1 MKLFNRLTAFST
13 LLVFLG
19 IALFLSPVSAPA
31 SQYETT
37 YSKDEIGAA
46 VEDFFQGTSDGLA
59 KIIEKAFKDLGRPV
73 GYIRGNEGGGAFIVG
88 LRYGEGVLHL
98 KNRGTRK
105 VFWRGPSLGFDV
117 GGNAC
122 KTFTLVYGMTSL
134 SSIYQRF
141 PGVDGS
147 AYFVGGVGM
156 NYQRLNKITLAPIR
170 TGVGL
175 RLGANIGYLHYSR
188 NSGVNP
194 F

>member
-1 MKLFNRLTAFST
+1 MKRVNRLTAFST
-13 LLVFLG
+13 LFAFLG
-19 IALFLSPVSAPA
+19 IAALLSPISAPA
-31 SQYETT
+31 AQYETT

-59 KIIEKAFKDLGRPV
+59 KVIEKAFKDLGRPV
-73 GYIRGNEGGGAFIVG
+73 GYIRGNEGGGAFVVG

-98 KNRGTRK
+98 KKGGTRK
-105 VFWRGPSLGFDV
+105 VYWRGPSLGFDV

-122 KTFTLVYGMTSL
+122 KAFTLVYGMTRL

-147 AYFVGGVGM
+147 AYFVGGVSM